1 MVSGFIGTII
11 GYVASNATQVVSF
24 YFGSSKGSEQ
34 KSEAM
39 ATAFTQAFG
48 GTVKGRLLGLA
59 ATLNGCTDSEASMTN
74 PHPTPES
81 VREHIDGVEKLFDS
95 KIGTLRFEVVTGLT
109 NLRELT
115 RQNLENIVS
124 YQTAVHDEVNRRLAE
139 IEKSI
144 ERLDQANRDYV
155 LREVYEKDEERL
167 YSERHEQ
174 QSNRENGQRAIILA
188 LVSVLL
194 GVFNTIVVIILRFVH

>member
-1 MVSGFIGTII
+1 M
-11 GYVASNATQVVSF
+11 
-24 YFGSSKGSEQ
+24 
-34 KSEAM
+34 
-39 ATAFTQAFG
+39 
-48 GTVKGRLLGLA
+48 
-59 ATLNGCTDSEASMTN
+59 
-74 PHPTPES
+74 
-81 VREHIDGVEKLFDS
+81 REHIDSVEKLFDS
-95 KIGTLRFEVVTGLT
+95 KINTLRFEVVTGLA
-109 NLRELT
+109 NLRDLT
-115 RQNLENIVS
+115 GQNLANVVS

-139 IEKSI
+139 LEKSI

-188 LVSVLL
+188 LISVLI

>member
-1 MVSGFIGTII
+1 
-11 GYVASNATQVVSF
+11 
-24 YFGSSKGSEQ
+24 
-34 KSEAM
+34 
-39 ATAFTQAFG
+39 
-48 GTVKGRLLGLA
+48 
-59 ATLNGCTDSEASMTN
+59 MTN
-74 PHPTPES
+74 QHPTAQS
-81 VREHIDGVEKLFDS
+81 VREHIDSVEKLFDS
-95 KIGTLRFEVVTGLT
+95 KINTLRFEVVTGLA
-109 NLRELT
+109 NLRDLT
-115 RQNLENIVS
+115 GQNLANVVS

-139 IEKSI
+139 LEKSI

-188 LVSVLL
+188 LISVLI

>member
-1 MVSGFIGTII
+1 
-11 GYVASNATQVVSF
+11 
-24 YFGSSKGSEQ
+24 
-34 KSEAM
+34 
-39 ATAFTQAFG
+39 
-48 GTVKGRLLGLA
+48 
-59 ATLNGCTDSEASMTN
+59 MTN

-81 VREHIDGVEKLFDS
+81 VREHIDTVEKLFDS
-95 KIGTLRFEVVTGLT
+95 KIGTLRFEVVTGLSS
-109 NLRELT
+109 LRELT
-115 RQNLENIVS
+115 RQNLENVVT

-188 LVSVLL
+188 LISVLL